1 MGGAMAGHTAQ
12 AAMTDRGEDKASYDL
27 TIERRLA
34 APVPNVS

>member
-12 AAMTDRGEDKASYDL
+12 AAMIDRDEDKASYHL

-34 APVPNVS
+34 ASVPNAS